1 MLKRYSRPEMEQ
13 IWSDENKFR
22 IWLDIEIAA
31 CEGWSKEGV
40 ISQEEMT
47 KIRQAEFN
55 FERMNQILQET
66 HHDVTAFLGSV
77 YESLGPESRFI
88 HMGMTSSD
96 VMDTSLSVQTKQAAE
111 LLLKDIDGLMEAI
124 TDRALEHKYTVMVGR
139 SHGIH
144 AEPISFGLKL
154 AIWLEEMKR
163 HQKRLLEA
171 AEVMAVGQLSGPV
184 GTFATIPP
192 QIEEEAC
199 RKLGLKP
206 APVSSQII
214 QRDRH
219 AQFLSTLALIASS
232 LEKFATEVRLLQ
244 KTETREVEEPF
255 EKGQTGSSSMPH
267 KRNPELCERICGL
280 ARVIR
285 GHALTGMENVAL
297 WHERDISHSSTER
310 ITLPDATSLLDYMIT
325 LFTKII
331 SGMYVYPT
339 NMDKNLHITN
349 GLIFSQRVML
359 AIIDKGIERTTA
371 YKMVQRNAM
380 RCWEEQKPYKYLLL
394 NDPEVKAVL
403 AAEELEQ
410 IFDSKAY
417 LRYVDYIFERV
428 GLDGKKWSPKERKVE
443 GLAPR
448 SI

>member
-1 MLKRYSRPEMEQ
+1 MEQ
-13 IWSDENKFR
+13 IWSDENKFQ

-31 CEGWSKEGV
+31 CEGWAKMGN
-40 ISQEEMT
+40 ISAEDMI
-47 KIRQAEFN
+47 KIRQAKFN
-55 FERMNQILQET
+55 FARMNEILQET

-77 YESLGPESRFI
+77 YESLGPESRFL

-96 VMDTSLSVQTKQAAE
+96 VMDTSLSIQCKQAADVLLRDVDE
-111 LLLKDIDGLMEAI
+111 LIAAI
-124 TDRALEHKYTVMVGR
+124 EDRALEHKYTVMAGR

-144 AEPISFGLKL
+144 AEPISFGLKM
-154 AIWLEEMKR
+154 AIWLEETKR
-163 HQKRLLEA
+163 NKKRLEEA
-171 AEVMAVGQLSGPV
+171 KEVISVGQLSGPV

-192 QIEEEAC
+192 QIEEVAC
-199 RKLGLKP
+199 CKLGLKP

-219 AQFLSTLALIASS
+219 AQFLTTLALIACS
-232 LEKFATEVRLLQ
+232 LEKFATEIRLLQ

-285 GHALTGMENVAL
+285 SYSLTGMENVAL

-310 ITLPDATSLLDYMIT
+310 ITIPDATTLLDYMLS
-325 LFTKII
+325 LFTKIV
-331 SGMYVYPT
+331 SGMYIYPER
-339 NMDKNLHITN
+339 MQQNLNITN

-359 AIIDKGIERTTA
+359 AMIDKGLERNTA
-371 YKMVQRNAM
+371 YKIVQRNAM
-380 RCWEEQKPYKYLLL
+380 KCWETKQAYKDLLSA
-394 NDPEVKAVL
+394 DQEVAAVL
-403 AAEELEQ
+403 SEEEIDE
-410 IFDSKAY
+410 IFDTKAY
-417 LRYVDYIFERV
+417 IQYVDYIFNRI
-428 GLDGKKWSPKERKVE
+428 GLGNKTWITRQRNVE